1 MNIRN
6 PKYVEFFRF
15 CLVGVVATILHY
27 GIYLLLLKVFKIDS
41 QIGENVAYSIGYL
54 LSWCANLWLTAKF
67 TFKEK
72 VTVKRGIGF
81 AVSHAVNYV
90 LHLLFLNLFLSFGVS
105 SQVAPIPVY
114 CIVVPINFL
123 LVRTVFKKLN

>member
-1 MNIRN
+1 MDIRN
-6 PKYVEFFRF
+6 PKYAEFFRF

-27 GIYLLLLKVFKIDS
+27 GIYLLILKVFNIDS
-41 QIGENVAYSIGYL
+41 LIGENVAYSIGYL